1 MEQMSLDVC
10 GKINLSLDV
19 TGKRDDGYH
28 FVSMIMQ
35 TVSLKDSLYIKK
47 RGDNSFFL
55 NIGNS
60 SIPSGEDN
68 IIYKAVSLYHQMTKT
83 GMGYEIVLDKNIPVE
98 AGMAGGSAD
107 AAGVLYAINQ
117 MNHCQLSHEELLK
130 LALNLGADVP
140 YMLVGGTYL
149 ATGIGETLQKLPDVS
164 YHILIVK
171 PNQGV
176 STKSVYQNLDINHLK
191 NIPNNDKILECIHA
205 NKYNEIYPFMGNVL
219 YEPAKMFVPEL
230 EQIIFDMESKFSC
243 SRAMMTGSGST
254 VYGIFEN
261 LENRSKATHYFLERY
276 TEVYEVETTNC
287 SISIK

>member
-219 YEPAKMFVPEL
+219 YEPAKMFVPEI

-243 SRAMMTGSGST
+243 SKAMMTGSGST

-261 LENRSKATHYFLERY
+261 LENRSKATQYFLERY

-287 SISIK
+287 SISKK

>member
-1 MEQMSLDVC
+1 M
-10 GKINLSLDV
+10 
-19 TGKRDDGYH
+19 
-28 FVSMIMQ
+28 
-35 TVSLKDSLYIKK
+35 K

-117 MNHCQLSHEELLK
+117 MNHCQLSHEALLK

-219 YEPAKMFVPEL
+219 YEPAKMFVPEI

>member
-1 MEQMSLDVC
+1 MNLDVC

-47 RGDNSFFL
+47 REDDSFFL

-60 SIPSGEDN
+60 AIPSGKDN
-68 IIYKAVSLYHQMTKT
+68 IIYKAVSLYHHMTGT
-83 GMGYEIVLDKNIPVE
+83 GLGYEIVLDKKIPVE

-107 AAGVLYAINQ
+107 AAGVLYALNQ
-117 MNHCQLSHEELLK
+117 MNHCKLSHENLLK
-130 LALNLGADVP
+130 LSVQLGADVP
-140 YMLVGGTYL
+140 YMLLGGTYL
-149 ATGIGETLQKLPDVS
+149 ATGIGEKLQKLDDVS

-171 PNQGV
+171 PNKGV
-176 STKSVYQNLDINHLK
+176 STKLVYQNLDINHLK
-191 NIPNNDKILECIHA
+191 NIPNNDRMIEYIHSK
-205 NKYNEIYPFMGNVL
+205 KYNELYPFMGNVL
-219 YEPAKMFVPEL
+219 YELAKKFVPEM

-243 SRAMMTGSGST
+243 SKAMMTGSGST

-261 LENRSKATHYFLERY
+261 LEDRSRANKYFLEHY
-276 TEVYEVETTNC
+276 TEVYEVETTNY
-287 SISIK
+287 SISIR

>member
-1 MEQMSLDVC
+1 MEKMSLDVC

-55 NIGNS
+55 NIGDS
-60 SIPSGEDN
+60 PIPSGEDN
-68 IIYKAVSLYHQMTKT
+68 IIYKAISLYHQMTKT

-191 NIPNNDKILECIHA
+191 NIPNNDKIIECIHA

-219 YEPAKMFVPEL
+219 YEPAKMFVPEI

-243 SRAMMTGSGST
+243 SKAMMTGSGST

-261 LENRSKATHYFLERY
+261 LEDRSKATQYFLEHY

>member
-1 MEQMSLDVC
+1 MEKMSLDVC

-68 IIYKAVSLYHQMTKT
+68 IIYKAISLYHQMTKT

-219 YEPAKMFVPEL
+219 YEPAKMFVPEI

-243 SRAMMTGSGST
+243 SKAMMTGSGST

-261 LENRSKATHYFLERY
+261 LENRSKATQYFLERY

>member
-35 TVSLKDSLYIKK
+35 TVSLKDSLYIMK

-117 MNHCQLSHEELLK
+117 MNHCQLSHEALLK

-219 YEPAKMFVPEL
+219 YEPAKMFVPEI

>member
-1 MEQMSLDVC
+1 MEKMSLDVC

-219 YEPAKMFVPEL
+219 YEPAKMFVPEI

-243 SRAMMTGSGST
+243 SKAMMTGSGST

-261 LENRSKATHYFLERY
+261 LENRSKATQYFLERY

>member
-60 SIPSGEDN
+60 SIPSVEDN

-219 YEPAKMFVPEL
+219 YEPAKMFVPEI

-243 SRAMMTGSGST
+243 SKAMMTGSGST

-261 LENRSKATHYFLERY
+261 LENRSKATQYFLERY

-287 SISIK
+287 SISKK